1 MNCNCGLTYVCS
13 YRWWTVHS
21 ATIQL
26 RSFHLHPP
34 PLQYSICFCFPTD
47 KLSSH
52 QLQTT
57 SQLSLP
63 LCSCCSHL
71 LLLFPFRSHSLEPLI
86 LSRLSFSPPSP
97 TWFSFHLLV
106 LSVII
111 SLFPFP
117 SLCHVNPK
125 RRKQGTRRKI
135 SSRGWWVPFSS
146 KVLYCIWF
154 YIRIMSLC
162 SSFFNLFLSQKVTNH
177 LVKMFF
183 HFQPR
188 EQEERERERE

>member
-26 RSFHLHPP
+26 RSFHLHPL

-57 SQLSLP
+57 SQLSFLSAP
-63 LCSCCSHL
+63 VAPACFYFFPSAVILSNHSLSPGFLSPHHL
-71 LLLFPFRSHSLEPLI
+71 LLDSLSIFSLFLSQFSL
-86 LSRLSFSPPSP
+86 SSP
-97 TWFSFHLLV
+97 TLPREPKETETRNKERGFIPRLV
-106 LSVII
+106 SY
-111 SLFPFP
+111 FP
-117 SLCHVNPK
+117 
-125 RRKQGTRRKI
+125 
-135 SSRGWWVPFSS
+135 S

-177 LVKMFF
+177 LVKTFF
-183 HFQPR
+183 HF
-188 EQEERERERE
+188 